1 MTTYRN
7 LPDGNVLVHVPM
19 RLVRKPNGLRLIA
32 TEEGANMDRNA
43 ELANLQSL
51 ALGLKYRRVALTDEF
66 PSRFKMAQHYGFDS
80 SYLTR
85 MLRLGYL
92 SPVIVEKMA
101 HGELA
106 HVSIQRLQQIQT
118 PVWAEQHREL
128 GIE

>member
-1 MTTYRN
+1 MTTYRT
-7 LPDGNVLVHVPM
+7 LPDGNILVHVPM
-19 RLVRKPNGLRLIA
+19 RLVRKQSGVRLLAI
-32 TEEGANMDRNA
+32 EPGANMSRN
-43 ELANLQSL
+43 EEMLNLQAL

-66 PSRFKMAQHYGFDS
+66 PSRIKMAQHYDFDS

-92 SPVIVEKMA
+92 SPLIVEKMA
-101 HGELA
+101 RGELT
-106 HVSIQRLQQIQT
+106 HVTIQRLQQIQT